1 MVIPIVL
8 VAVTNLVSPAAPV
21 VEYIVSKV
29 MAKIHALGVAILAF
43 MVPQVADL
51 ILIEL

>member
-1 MVIPIVL
+1 
-8 VAVTNLVSPAAPV
+8 
-21 VEYIVSKV
+21 